1 MLPAKQ
7 ILKSP
12 PPSEDV
18 GFGNVVAS
26 APKLSLTLIGAG
38 VGALWGGL
46 AGATLGSLKI
56 GAGIGASLFGLRGY
70 AHGKDLE
77 SWLNQ
82 LGP

>member
-46 AGATLGSLKI
+46 SLDLVFPKRNLLANAIATIRTS
-56 GAGIGASLFGLRGY
+56 SV
-70 AHGKDLE
+70 
-77 SWLNQ
+77 S
-82 LGP
+82 